1 MLYKPGPLR
10 SSVVRRSEGET
21 RDLRSVCDNLE
32 KELERKDQRNDNLSK
47 ELLSLRASFANQQVN
62 NPS

>member
-10 SSVVRRSEGET
+10 SSAVRRSEGET
-21 RDLRSVCDNLE
+21 RDLRSVCDHLE

-47 ELLSLRASFANQQVN
+47 ELLSLRASFANQQVSS
-62 NPS
+62 PS